1 MGTYKSPL
9 DLDYAYITDVEFHMA
24 DAGNSQNRSY
34 TLELGRPDPKPSVTR
49 EETENRDALDYRLKV
64 RYKVDD
70 ADSGQELAEAF
81 LTVVGRV
88 TADRSFTR
96 NHEAAEIDTW
106 MEANAVTLLY
116 AKAKASFEY
125 LTAMSPIGVQTLP
138 TIDPYAYLSG
148 LDEQEES
155 KEEGRLEEG

>member
-81 LTVVGRV
+81 L
-88 TADRSFTR
+88 F
-96 NHEAAEIDTW
+96 
-106 MEANAVTLLY
+106 Y
-116 AKAKASFEY
+116 
-125 LTAMSPIGVQTLP
+125 
-138 TIDPYAYLSG
+138 
-148 LDEQEES
+148 EES
-155 KEEGRLEEG
+155 